1 MKKGFFSSRAHI
13 LKRVFTKPAYI
24 AIAVAAFIAYNL
36 FYNYLIKLSSYEIFI
51 TTVPMYMVDTLIATS
66 AILLS
71 LSVFGI
77 MQSRRRRKSISKSA
91 IPSSAISVAMPS
103 VGGLVASCGCET
115 PILGSI
121 LYPLGLNFIAVG
133 NVISFIS
140 RYNFTL
146 LGIFIAINIM
156 LIFYQS
162 GKMPK
167 TII

>member
-1 MKKGFFSSRAHI
+1 MKKGFFPRRAKA
-13 LKRVFTKPAYI
+13 LKKVFSKPLYISI
-24 AIAVAAFIAYNL
+24 AIAAFIAYYL
-36 FYNYLIKLSSYEIFI
+36 FYNYLIRLSSYGIFI
-51 TTVPMYMVDTLIATS
+51 TTVPMYLVGLLIATS

-77 MQSRRRRKSISKSA
+77 VESRRRRKLLSKSA

-121 LYPLGLNFIAVG
+121 LYPLGLNFMVVG

-140 RYNFTL
+140 RYNFAL
-146 LGIFIAINIM
+146 LGGFIMINLIM
-156 LIFYQS
+156 IFYQL
-162 GKMPK
+162 GKVPQIGK
-167 TII
+167 

>member
-1 MKKGFFSSRAHI
+1 
-13 LKRVFTKPAYI
+13 
-24 AIAVAAFIAYNL
+24 
-36 FYNYLIKLSSYEIFI
+36 
-51 TTVPMYMVDTLIATS
+51 MVGLLIATS

-71 LSVFGI
+71 LSMFGI
-77 MQSRRRRKSISKSA
+77 VESRRRRKPLSKSS
-91 IPSSAISVAMPS
+91 IPNGAISVAMPS

-146 LGIFIAINIM
+146 LGIFIAINMM